1 MTQSLRPP
9 WIVRL
14 ADSSHMV
21 LAPAIFLTL
30 SLGYYWIVTTY
41 SRGEGCCWVSE
52 ANLWGTIATYSAIPA
67 YILLVSTYLWRETHR
82 LLDDLKLAD
91 GVDVIAKVL
100 QPPRLLL
107 LAFCAV
113 GAGVAITQYSST
125 LWHMNQL
132 SNAWLDLSM
141 VVSNLITWTLTAW
154 LVAARLY
161 AGIAMLTIGRR
172 FSVNLYGLSEVRP
185 FGRMAILN
193 VLFVMG
199 IIALIPLQSLDF
211 EVRWVNYKD
220 ALTFLLPVAVAM
232 ALLPMLGIRRA
243 ILTEKDR
250 KTQALQQLISDADQ
264 ADPVQMETLLA
275 HRDRIEDL
283 PTWPLDVSL
292 LSRVALYVVL
302 PPIAWSAAALVEVL
316 IEQLLT
322 AS

>member
-1 MTQSLRPP
+1 
-9 WIVRL
+9 
-14 ADSSHMV
+14 
-21 LAPAIFLTL
+21 
-30 SLGYYWIVTTY
+30 
-41 SRGEGCCWVSE
+41 
-52 ANLWGTIATYSAIPA
+52 
-67 YILLVSTYLWRETHR
+67 
-82 LLDDLKLAD
+82 
-91 GVDVIAKVL
+91 
-100 QPPRLLL
+100 
-107 LAFCAV
+107 
-113 GAGVAITQYSST
+113 
-125 LWHMNQL
+125 
-132 SNAWLDLSM
+132 
-141 VVSNLITWTLTAW
+141 
-154 LVAARLY
+154 
-161 AGIAMLTIGRR
+161 MLTIGRR
-172 FSVNLYGLSEVRP
+172 FSVNLYGLSDVRP

-283 PTWPLDVSL
+283 PSWPLDVSL